1 MSLKVVLDMAVGAF
15 AFSVS
20 DAVSI
25 MAGTP
30 PLKGGTLK
38 SLMLLWKVLADEL
51 AKMCHTSATLDY
63 QTVKRRFKHEGE
75 QFLTVSLPLYAKDLE
90 RALEYGKVT
99 PYLFC
104 GFHRVGELPIFMG
117 GFVEKVFDRETG
129 VLLDEPSV
137 DSILAIRQLSLLFGK
152 MQPPGDLHPGEA
164 AAMSGFIKCEAEV
177 KAADRNTPPEAIQ
190 AFRRMSQLLFG
201 DVFDRLNR
209 KIQNDEIVPGHG
221 PGATADKL
229 RGNRKFDQREWPS
242 RMEGVFPFEVYALPS
257 LRFNLLYD
265 EFHLLDPGAERPVR
279 VITVPKTYDKP
290 RIIAIEPTC
299 MQFMQ
304 QGILNELVPVLE
316 GDSSLSP
323 FVGFTDQE
331 PNRLMAQRGSIN
343 QELATLDLSEAS
355 DRVSYQ
361 HVLELI
367 GPYYPFVREGVD
379 ACRSRKADVPGHGV
393 IRLAKYASMGSA
405 LCFPFEEMV
414 FLAIIFTSIE
424 AQEHMRFTR
433 KDLKRFVGKV
443 RVYGDDIIVP
453 TDYVQ
458 CVIDG
463 LESFGL
469 KVNVNK
475 SFWNGKFRE
484 SCGKEYYDG
493 KDVTLVRF
501 RKQLPKSRKSVEEV
515 VSLVSV
521 RNQMYSKGY
530 LDTVAALDEIIG
542 KVLPYFPVVESTSP
556 ALGRHDVEGYTSER
570 HDKSLQRPLVRAYV
584 ERSKP
589 PPSKVSGEGALMK
602 YLTKRSYL
610 PIADVEH
617 LQRSGRPQSTQLK
630 LRWVT
635 PF

>member
-1 MSLKVVLDMAVGAF
+1 M
-15 AFSVS
+15 
-20 DAVSI
+20 
-25 MAGTP
+25 
-30 PLKGGTLK
+30 K
-38 SLMLLWKVLADEL
+38 SLMLLWKVLAEEL
-51 AKMCHTSATLDY
+51 ARMCHTSATLDY

-129 VLLDEPSV
+129 VLLEEPSV
-137 DSILAIRQLSLLFGK
+137 YSILAIRQLSLLFGK
-152 MQPPGDLHPGEA
+152 MQPPGTSHPGEA
-164 AAMSGFIKCEAEV
+164 AAMSGFLKCEMEV
-177 KAADRNTPPEAIQ
+177 KAADKNTSPEAVK

-201 DVFDRLNR
+201 DVFDKLNR
-209 KIQNDEIVPGHG
+209 MIQFDEIVPKHG

-229 RGNRKFDQREWPS
+229 RGNRKFDQREWPD
-242 RMEGVFPFEVYALPS
+242 RMESVFPFGVYAIPS
-257 LRFNLLYD
+257 LKFSYLYD
-265 EFHLLDPGAERPVR
+265 EVHFLDPGAERPVR

-304 QGILNELVPVLE
+304 QGILDVLVPELE
-316 GDSSLSP
+316 GDSSLLSP
-323 FVGFTDQE
+323 FVGFKEQG
-331 PNRLMAQRGSIN
+331 PNRAMALRGSIN

-367 GPYYPFVREGVD
+367 GPYYPFLRDGVD
-379 ACRSRKADVPGHGV
+379 ACRSRKADVPGYGV

-414 FLAIIFTSIE
+414 FLAIIFASIE
-424 AQEHMRFTR
+424 AQEHRRFTR
-433 KDLKRFVGKV
+433 KDIKRFAGKV

-453 TDYVQ
+453 TDYVR

-501 RKQLPKSRKSVEEV
+501 RKQLPTSRKSVDEV
-515 VSLVSV
+515 ESLVSV

-570 HDKSLQRPLVRAYV
+570 HDKRLHRPLVRAYV
-584 ERSKP
+584 ASSKP
-589 PPSKVSGEGALMK
+589 PPSQVSGEGALMK
-602 YLTKRSYL
+602 FLTKRSPL
-610 PIADVEH
+610 PMADVKH
-617 LQRSGRPQSTQLK
+617 LQRSGRPQSSQLK

-635 PF
+635 PY